1 MASSILVSGKL
12 GDLIH
17 SMYVANHLWV
27 RHEQRS
33 KIYITD
39 VVEPFENGLNNT
51 RKELRPIIRQQK
63 GNDGFEIWDG
73 QPIEYNTTLFRTSPH
88 LYRRCWTEI
97 FSLTFFPNDE
107 PVGQGW
113 MTYNE
118 IRNWEN
124 TLVINRR
131 YKNPMS
137 ELIINSYMAQIQ
149 QHEKVIFLGSQNDF
163 DVFPLKQYCEL
174 VIPQILDD
182 WFTYLSKCKTFM
194 GNQSAPLAIASALNT
209 PRIAEL
215 LPTNF
220 PDWVHYW
227 GEEKYG
233 DIYLVQ

>member
-27 RHEQRS
+27 RHGQRS
-33 KIYITD
+33 KIYITE
-39 VVEPFENGLNNT
+39 VVEPFENGVHNT

-63 GNDGFEIWDG
+63 GNEGFEIWEG

-97 FSLTFFPNDE
+97 MSLTFFPNDE
-107 PVGQGW
+107 PVSGAW

-118 IRNWEN
+118 VRNWN
-124 TLVINRR
+124 DTLVINRR

-137 ELIINSYMAQIQ
+137 DHIRDSYLMQIQ
-149 QHEKVIFLGSQNDF
+149 QHEKTIFLGSQHDY
-163 DVFPLKQYCEL
+163 DLFPLKDMCQL
-174 VIPQILDD
+174 VVPQTMED
-182 WFTYLSKCKTFM
+182 WFTYIAKCNRFM

-215 LPTNF
+215 LPTQY

-227 GEEKYG
+227 GEDKYG

>member
-17 SMYVANHLWV
+17 SMYVSKHLIE
-27 RHEQRS
+27 RHNIRT
-33 KIYITD
+33 KIYITETI
-39 VVEPFENGLNNT
+39 EPFENGVHNT
-51 RKELRPIIRQQK
+51 RAELRPIIRQQR
-63 GNDGFEIWDG
+63 GNDGFEIWEG
-73 QPIEYNTTLFRTSPH
+73 QPIEYNTTLFRNSPL

-97 FSLTFFPNDE
+97 MCNLFFPNEE
-107 PVGQGW
+107 PISGGW

-118 IRNWEN
+118 VRNWDS

-137 ELIINSYMAQIQ
+137 DHIRDSYLLQIQ
-149 QHEKVIFLGSQNDF
+149 QHEKVIFLGSQNDY
-163 DVFPLKQYCEL
+163 DVFPLKEYCHL
-174 VIPQILDD
+174 VIPANMED
-182 WFTYLSKCKTFM
+182 WFTYIAKCSKFM
-194 GNQSAPLAIASALNT
+194 GNQSAPLAIASSLNT

-215 LPTNF
+215 LPTQY

-233 DIYLVQ
+233 DIYFVQ